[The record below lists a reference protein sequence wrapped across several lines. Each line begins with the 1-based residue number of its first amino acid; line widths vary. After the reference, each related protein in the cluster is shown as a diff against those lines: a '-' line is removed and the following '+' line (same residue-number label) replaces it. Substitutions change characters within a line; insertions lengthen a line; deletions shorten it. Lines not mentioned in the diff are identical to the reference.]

1 MDVLSHL
8 AEGFAVALL
17 PWNLGY
23 CFVGVLIG
31 TLVGVLPGISALAA
45 VAMLLPFTTG
55 LPPTAA
61 LVMLAGVYYGSEY
74 GGAITAILLNVP
86 GTPAASV
93 SCQDGHAMARAGR
106 AGQALILSALA
117 SFGGGMVG
125 MWAVVLLA
133 PALAELAFQLGPAD
147 YFAAMLLALVATAV
161 IQHGHPLKGLS
172 MVLLGMVMALMGT
185 DVQTGQPR
193 LTGGWTVLRDGI
205 PTAVL
210 VMGLFGVSEIMLSLM
225 QPAPGRVARRMHW
238 WPSRG
243 EWRDSVGPT
252 WRGGLIGSLLGAL
265 PGTGTTAATVVAYSV
280 ERLWRS
286 RSAGAGTA
294 AGHAHVAGLT
304 SPESAN
310 NAAAQTAF
318 VPTLLLGIPGSA
330 TMALVLEALNVHG
343 ITPSP
348 LMPTDQPQLF
358 WGLLASFVVGN
369 VMLLVLNVPLIRV
382 WVSLLAIPP
391 HALYPLVLGLIA
403 MAIYGTSGSVF
414 WIGGAWVLGWMG
426 LVLRRAGFQ
435 LTPLLIGFVLGP
447 MVEENLRRALAISQ
461 GDVGILIRSGLSSGL
476 LLATAALLIGVMWR
490 VHRRT

>member
-1 MDVLSHL
+1 MQALSHL
-8 AEGFAVALL
+8 MDGLAVALL
-17 PWNLGY
+17 PLNLGY
-23 CFVGVLIG
+23 CFLGVLIG

-86 GTPAASV
+86 GTPAATV
-93 SCQDGHAMARAGR
+93 SCQEGHAMARAGR
-106 AGQALILSALA
+106 AGPALMLSAMA

-125 MWAVVLLA
+125 VVAVLLLS
-133 PALAELAFQLGPAD
+133 PALAELAFQFGPAE
-147 YFAAMLLALVATAV
+147 YFSAMLFALVATAV
-161 IQHGHPLKGLS
+161 IQHGHPLQGLT
-172 MVLLGMVMALMGT
+172 MVLLGMSLALMGT

-193 LTGGWTVLRDGI
+193 LTAHWGALRDGI
-205 PTAVL
+205 PMAVL
-210 VMGLFGVSEIMLSLM
+210 VMGLFGVSEVMHALL
-225 QPAPGRVARRMHW
+225 QPAQARGVALQRW
-238 WPSRG
+238 WPSRD
-243 EWRDSVGPT
+243 EWRRSVGPT

-265 PGTGTTAATVVAYSV
+265 PGTGTTAATVIAYTVEKLWAPRVSV
-280 ERLWRS
+280 SVPGQGQVE
-286 RSAGAGTA
+286 
-294 AGHAHVAGLT
+294 GLT

-343 ITPSP
+343 VTPSP
-348 LMPTDQPQLF
+348 LMPVEQPQLF

-382 WVSLLAIPP
+382 WVGLLAIPSR
-391 HALYPLVLGLIA
+391 ALYPWVLSLMA
-403 MAIYGTSGSVF
+403 MAIYSTSGSVF
-414 WIGGAWVLGWMG
+414 WIGGVFVLGWMG

-447 MVEENLRRALAISQ
+447 MVEDHLRRALAISQ
-461 GDVGILIRSGLSSGL
+461 GDVGILVRSTASCVL
-476 LLATAALLIGVMWR
+476 LLATGGLLLGVMWR